1 MNKGY
6 WIIVSDFDIALE
18 AGEIPFGSAEELG
31 LSGREKLTIGQY
43 QGSPAYLVKALES
56 DNQREFAYLRSQ
68 LTDHP
73 NCLICCIE
81 LFRLTISFRLTN
93 FAENVA
99 RKPYWQAMKL
109 QFTAMRVAIEL
120 TQRLARQLLWRCEKA
135 DKSY

>member
-68 LTDHP
+68 INRP
-73 NCLICCIE
+73 PE
-81 LFRLTISFRLTN
+81 LSHLLHSSC
-93 FAENVA
+93 FA
-99 RKPYWQAMKL
+99 
-109 QFTAMRVAIEL
+109 
-120 TQRLARQLLWRCEKA
+120 
-135 DKSY
+135 